1 MSEDQPETVEIMRDH
16 AIKLMSLAMM
26 IREGDIDFR
35 GHEDEDCVLARA
47 LVAELAEECAL
58 HFGGMPG

>member
-1 MSEDQPETVEIMRDH
+1 MSDPETIEIMRDH

-35 GHEDEDCVLARA
+35 GDDCESARE
-47 LVAELAEECAL
+47 LIAELAEECAL
-58 HFGGMPG
+58 HYGGM